1 MKTIEKDQVS
11 FKTPVMWE
19 EKHRQ
24 ALNVLTD
31 CLTSPPVL
39 AYPDFSQPS
48 ILHTDTSEGGSGYV
62 FYQRGEGYR
71 VRIPNVN
78 QSTICIP
85 EKLGF
90 LALKWATT
98 EQFRDY
104 LFYASS
110 FTVYTDNNPSNGTIK
125 LGQRMHRL
133 LNMGLRT
140 EQN

>member
-1 MKTIEKDQVS
+1 M
-11 FKTPVMWE
+11 
-19 EKHRQ
+19 
-24 ALNVLTD
+24 
-31 CLTSPPVL
+31 
-39 AYPDFSQPS
+39 
-48 ILHTDTSEGGSGYV
+48 
-62 FYQRGEGYR
+62 FYQKDDSYR
-71 VRIPNVN
+71 VHIMNIN
-78 QSTICIP
+78 QNTICVP

-104 LFYASS
+104 PFYAPS
-110 FTVYTDNNPSNGTIK
+110 FTVYTDNKVYTDNNPSNSTIK